1 MPIFTAF
8 CFSDIAKIE
17 VLLSKCS
24 KNLKEDTSTL
34 NPTIED
40 ILEELYLLLHLKEEK
55 KIEIEITYGNIRNI
69 DREVIQES
77 ISSIKK
83 IIKRECSGKG
93 SLEIYKKFITY
104 WMMGMSEVNIFTT
117 NWDSLIEITCDKLHI
132 KCIDGFSGIY
142 EPFIDLAVY
151 DDEIRR
157 NGEKIKIVKLF
168 KIHGSIDWIKERG
181 SIRKKINSQSEVE
194 DEIMIYPTPLKTR
207 EVLSYPY
214 SELLRRLDNEIR
226 GKSKKLL
233 IIGYS
238 FPDSHINDI
247 IKQALQNESF
257 SLFIIDPNLTIENV
271 QSILGD
277 YPGIFDPIST
287 TFEKFVDLLTS
298 EVT

>member
-1 MPIFTAF
+1 
-8 CFSDIAKIE
+8 
-17 VLLSKCS
+17 
-24 KNLKEDTSTL
+24 
-34 NPTIED
+34 
-40 ILEELYLLLHLKEEK
+40 
-55 KIEIEITYGNIRNI
+55 
-69 DREVIQES
+69 
-77 ISSIKK
+77 
-83 IIKRECSGKG
+83 
-93 SLEIYKKFITY
+93 
-104 WMMGMSEVNIFTT
+104 MSEVNIFTT